1 MAEHDFR
8 THLLSTQH
16 TLIECR
22 ALKPGFY
29 QLTGLGGQVRS
40 GDQLLVTLRG
50 SQSLSMT
57 LKVDKVRHLINPPGQ
72 WTATASG
79 PAFKELA
86 IHRWQVRCDSCG
98 QALDFEF
105 ACDASQGEAGQKSA
119 AHARIE
125 ELGWRQLGASHLCPT
140 CQKDS
145 V

>member
-22 ALKPGFY
+22 AVKPGLY

-40 GDQLLVTLRG
+40 GDSLLVTLRG
-50 SQSLSMT
+50 SQDLSMT
-57 LKVDKVRHLINPPGQ
+57 LTVDKVRHLINPPGQ

-79 PAFKELA
+79 PLFKELS
-86 IHRWQVRCDSCG
+86 IHRWQVHCNACN
-98 QALDFEF
+98 QAMEFEF
-105 ACDASQGEAGQKSA
+105 AYDAALGEATREA
-119 AHARIE
+119 AATARIE
-125 ELGWRQLGASHLCPT
+125 ELGWRSQGARHLCPN
-140 CQKDS
+140 CQKES